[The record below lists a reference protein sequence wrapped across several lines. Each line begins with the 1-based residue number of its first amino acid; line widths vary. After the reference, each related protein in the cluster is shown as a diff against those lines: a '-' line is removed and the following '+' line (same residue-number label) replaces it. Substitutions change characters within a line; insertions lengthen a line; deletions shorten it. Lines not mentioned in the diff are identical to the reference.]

1 MVQEELRNLVVAA
14 GLTPNPTDDTQLA
27 QAVAE
32 LIVAHQVTIAAASET
47 VAGIL
52 KLASVAKVLEGADP
66 ETAVTPAGL
75 AASVALVSI
84 PAATVTDWNTLTGV
98 GKRWFINYNAANT
111 NAPTA
116 NAVAYYCEN
125 TSYSTTYF
133 VQRAWRNSPTTAT
146 QEAWY
151 RICTNGAFSPW
162 QRYANP
168 AVVLGYTAQ
177 QYPVPTEA
185 TGVSGTVTLDCN
197 APEYWQ
203 ALTGA
208 TTYAN
213 PSNMT
218 KGKRVTLD
226 LYAAAAQTVS
236 WGSLWVDNTYMAKP
250 TSLSAG
256 QRLRMTFDCV
266 WNYSLGA
273 LCMQLVGLV
282 PGV

>member
-1 MVQEELRNLVVAA
+1 MQRVKTATAVTSKPAYSETGTPGYFVNGDAVAGTPATVPGQDWFNMVQEELRNLVVAA
-14 GLTPNPTDDTQLA
+14 GLTPSATDDTQLA

-32 LIVAHQVTIAAASET
+32 LITAHQVTISNASET
-47 VAGIL
+47 VAGII
-52 KLASVAKVLEGADP
+52 KQ
-66 ETAVTPAGL
+66 
-75 AASVALVSI
+75 
-84 PAATVTDWNTLTGV
+84 
-98 GKRWFINYNAANT
+98 
-111 NAPTA
+111 
-116 NAVAYYCEN
+116 
-125 TSYSTTYF
+125 STTA
-133 VQRAWRNSPTTAT
+133 QALAGTNDDTAMSPADSTSLVNAIVS
-146 QEAWY
+146 AALANVA
-151 RICTNGAFSPW
+151 RTNVAQGW
-162 QRYANP
+162 
-168 AVVLGYTAQ
+168 TKQ

-266 WNYSLGA
+266 WNYSLAA